1 VQRFWTAALVTP
13 IAGGHGVQLDGK
25 PVRLPS
31 GAPLA
36 APTVGLASAIADEWA
51 AAPAQFTWDH
61 LPLTRLVGTA
71 QERIAP
77 DPAPVIEGIARYGGS
92 DLLCYRA
99 DDRRLAERQAAAWD
113 PLLEWAAHDLDAPL
127 AVTTGLMPIPQ
138 PPRALDALTRA
149 VAARCPFELAA
160 LGVVVPALGSLVL
173 GLAALLGRLD
183 AADALRLG
191 TLDEAFQE
199 EFWGFDAEADARRT
213 RIAAEV
219 TLALHAAT
227 LARP

>member
-1 VQRFWTAALVTP
+1 MQRFWTAALVTP

-31 GAPLA
+31 GTPLA
-36 APTVGLASAIADEWA
+36 APTATLAHAIAAEWD

-77 DPAPVIEGIARYGGS
+77 DPAPVVVGIADYGGS

-99 DDRRLAERQAAAWD
+99 EDGRLAERQEAAWN
-113 PLLEWAAHDLDAPL
+113 PVLAWAAQELDAPL
-127 AVTTGLMPIPQ
+127 ATTTGLMPIPQ
-138 PPRALDALTRA
+138 PPHALQALTRA
-149 VAARCPFELAA
+149 VAGRAPVELAA
-160 LGVVVPALGSLVL
+160 LGLVVPAFGSLVL
-173 GLAALLGRLD
+173 GLAALHGRLD
-183 AADALRLG
+183 AAEALRLA

-199 EFWGFDAEADARRT
+199 EFWGFDAEAHARRT

-219 TLALHAAT
+219 TLALHAAS